1 MSPTAKKWAVASFAL
16 LAIGFLYLVRHV
28 LLPFIISGIFI
39 YLLAPIVERLAGQ
52 KFLKWQASRGL
63 AVVLIFI
70 HLFFIVALLVII
82 VVPPLYQEVLKMA
95 HELPQQI
102 AHIRTDVLPLWIAYG
117 EDMAGKAGIHLDLK
131 NSLDHALSQAL
142 ATGEGKVQ
150 SVAVYAQKL
159 VVFLLSAVS
168 SFVVIMIVTAFVLID
183 LPNLKKNCLGMVPK
197 KFRPGALDLAH
208 AIDKDLSGAIRG
220 QLVICLINGT
230 LTTVG
235 LLILKVKFA
244 LTIGLIAG
252 VFSLIPVFGAVMSS
266 VPAVLIAMTQSL
278 LTAVGVLGMIAI
290 VHFIEANFLNPK
302 VMGHNV
308 ELHPAI
314 VIFSIVCGE
323 HFLGA
328 VGLLFGVPVAAIM
341 RSVLRYFYRQFFLEP
356 EDLNGTAPMS
366 PLPPITEHPA

>member
-1 MSPTAKKWAVASFAL
+1 MSPTAKKWAVAGFTL

-28 LLPFIISGIFI
+28 LLPFIISGVFI
-39 YLLAPIVERLAGQ
+39 YLLAPVVERLAGQ
-52 KFLKWQASRGL
+52 KFIKWHASRGI

-70 HLFFIVALLVII
+70 HLFFIVALLVLI

-102 AHIRTDVLPLWIAYG
+102 AHIRTEILPLWIAYG

-183 LPNLKKNCLGMVPK
+183 LPNLKKNALAMLPK
-197 KFRPGALDLAH
+197 RFRQGALDLAH

-220 QLVICLINGT
+220 QLVICVINGT

-266 VPAVLIAMTQSL
+266 VPAVLIALTQSL

-328 VGLLFGVPVAAIM
+328 VGLLFGVPVAAIL

-356 EDLNGTAPMS
+356 EDLTGTAPLP
-366 PLPPITEHPA
+366 PLPPITENPA